1 MTRIFEYGSDLR
13 LIVTVVSSLKRNKW
27 INFEEHLIRHLES
40 KTLSRSVVQF
50 VHNFLC
56 IFLLQLSKIHSL
68 GEVLAYESVC
78 VLTKPPLPRVVGAS
92 EVPVG
97 RKLLCRE
104 IIQ

>member
-1 MTRIFEYGSDLR
+1 MTRILEYGSDSR

-27 INFEEHLIRHLES
+27 IDFEEYLIRHFEP
-40 KTLSRSVVQF
+40 KTSSRSVVQF

-56 IFLLQLSKIHSL
+56 IFLLQLSKVHSL

-78 VLTKPPLPRVVGAS
+78 VPTQPPLPRVAGAG

-97 RKLLCRE
+97 RKLL
-104 IIQ
+104 